1 MGKWIHQFMVSPK
14 EAGTTLLYNVIVIL
28 IVFVIAKLLIKIFKW
43 IFRRMQDHNRLDR
56 DLIPVLRAST
66 TYGIYILALMVALE
80 ILGMSTASILTI
92 LGAAGLAIGLALKDS
107 LGNIASGVAILFVRP
122 FRTNDVVTI
131 NGQTGVVKSIGLFV
145 TQLTTAEG
153 LLAVLPNSNVLK
165 DSVINFTRNGTRRM
179 DLSIGIGYQDS
190 IDVATEI
197 LLGIAKSDR
206 RILPQPAPEV
216 IITQI
221 TDHSVNL
228 VLRIWTH
235 VNDFGN
241 TQFDVTKAMKE
252 KIMAAG
258 IEIPFPQR
266 TLHIIHEKTD
276 SIKE

>member
-241 TQFDVTKAMKE
+241 TQFDATKAMKE